1 MRVLVMGS
9 GGTGG
14 YFGGLL
20 ARAGQE
26 VGFVARGEHL
36 RALRE
41 RGLRVQSVHDDFEL
55 PVRAAESPAELG
67 PADVV
72 LFCVKTYDTESA
84 AKQLSGTLAP
94 GGAVLTIQN
103 GLGNA
108 EQIDAIL
115 GHGTTVPAAA
125 HIESA
130 IGEPGQIVQS
140 SPLRRI
146 TFGEADGRR
155 SARAE
160 RILAVLQSSEIDA
173 VLTNQ
178 IQRVL
183 WQKFI
188 FITAMAGLTSLTRR
202 TLGEVLSFG
211 PTRAMF
217 RAALE
222 EGATLAAAE
231 KVGLAASV
239 VDDLERAGQSLAPSM
254 RSSMQKDLERGRPL
268 EIEAL
273 NGVAVR
279 LGQRHALPT
288 PVNSAIYAVL
298 ALENRGR

>member
-41 RGLRVQSVHDDFEL
+41 RGLRVQSVHGDFEL

-84 AKQLSGTLAP
+84 ARRLSGTLAP

-130 IGEPGQIVQS
+130 IDEPGRIVQS
-140 SPLRRI
+140 SPVRRI

-155 SARAE
+155 RERVE
-160 RILAVLQSSEIDA
+160 RILAVLQSAEFDT
-173 VLTNQ
+173 VLTEQ

-188 FITAMAGLTSLTRR
+188 FINAMAGLTSLTRR
-202 TLGEVLSFG
+202 TLGEVLSFD

-217 RAALE
+217 RGVLE
-222 EGATLAAAE
+222 EGAALAAVE
-231 KVGLAASV
+231 NVGLSDSV
-239 VDDLERAGQSLAPSM
+239 VDDLERAADSLAPSM

-273 NGVAVR
+273 NGMVVR
-279 LGQRHALPT
+279 LGQRHGLAT